1 MFGNKANSDNF
12 HSDKI
17 VEILQ
22 KQHLQE
28 SKSPQI
34 KTANHE
40 MSQIQIL
47 MPDQQIFTSIS
58 RVHKRKQNTRVKIV
72 PSGRMSV

>member
-34 KTANHE
+34 KTANE

-72 PSGRMSV
+72 PSGRVSV